1 MAYNKAREEKKWR
14 LWKEAEEKQLRSLGV
29 SEDTIEQLRVH
40 DWAIFN
46 SDRRYYQRMQEWKEL
61 LSVATFTM
69 RSLIPL
75 SAQNK
80 AAQDLYLSFPMI

>member
-1 MAYNKAREEKKWR
+1 MEVKINKEIRNYTESMFFGLSLRQFIFFLSLPAAWR
-14 LWKEAEEKQLRSLGV
+14 WVCISF
-29 SEDTIEQLRVH
+29 SVH
-40 DWAIFN
+40 GLV
-46 SDRRYYQRMQEWKEL
+46 RKWKEL